1 MERQLLKDPERAAI
15 YRAEMQK
22 LIGECTVQ
30 EVIQEKPPKEC
41 WYILHHLVAHNG
53 EYRLIFNC
61 SHQYLGQTLNQY
73 LLPGPTLGASLV
85 GVLLRFREHPI
96 AVRGDIKGMFHQI
109 HLLPEDRPLLRFLWH
124 DLKVDE
130 PTRVFEWQVLPFG
143 TTCSP
148 CCATYALQRHVTDHC
163 QPEDILRFSVDHCF
177 YVDNCLQHVRT
188 PEEARQLVNRLR
200 DLLSLAG
207 FKLRPWACN
216 EPSVLDHLLKEAW
229 SQRLDLWLAQDKANP
244 QESTLGLS
252 WNWDRD
258 SLSYKHRPVSYDVMT
273 LRAIYRVLVSQ
284 YDPLG

>member
-1 MERQLLKDPERAAI
+1 
-15 YRAEMQK
+15 MQK

-130 PTRVFEWQVLPFG
+130 PPRVFEWQVLPFG
-143 TTCSP
+143 TTCSLYP
-148 CCATYALQRHVTDHC
+148 PGR
-163 QPEDILRFSVDHCF
+163 RSSS
-177 YVDNCLQHVRT
+177 DNCEISSEVGITHNGIIYLQLCFKPGPTGRMSFSSY
-188 PEEARQLVNRLR
+188 
-200 DLLSLAG
+200 LSLP
-207 FKLRPWACN
+207 FLEHTC
-216 EPSVLDHLLKEAW
+216 
-229 SQRLDLWLAQDKANP
+229 QQ
-244 QESTLGLS
+244 TLTSGLS
-252 WNWDRD
+252 PMKRTSWLTLLN
-258 SLSYKHRPVSYDVMT
+258 RPT
-273 LRAIYRVLVSQ
+273 E
-284 YDPLG
+284 P